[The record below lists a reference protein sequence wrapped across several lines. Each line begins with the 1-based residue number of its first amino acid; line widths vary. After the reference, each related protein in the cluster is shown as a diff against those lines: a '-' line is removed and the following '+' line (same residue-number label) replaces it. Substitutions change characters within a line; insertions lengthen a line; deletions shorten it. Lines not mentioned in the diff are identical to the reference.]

1 MGVDYSGWA
10 ATNAGH
16 SRIDYRGRGV
26 RAAGGS
32 VMSTTEREQV
42 RKARTASDERAAILR
57 AVMVGVVVQALEVVL
72 VSLVVLK
79 LLGLL

>member
-1 MGVDYSGWA
+1 
-10 ATNAGH
+10 
-16 SRIDYRGRGV
+16 
-26 RAAGGS
+26 
-32 VMSTTEREQV
+32 MSTTEREQV